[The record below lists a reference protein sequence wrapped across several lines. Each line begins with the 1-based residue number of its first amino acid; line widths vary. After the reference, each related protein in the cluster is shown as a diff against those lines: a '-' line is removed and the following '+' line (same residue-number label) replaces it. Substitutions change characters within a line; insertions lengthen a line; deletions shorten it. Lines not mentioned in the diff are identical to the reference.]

1 MYPEADFAASFESSS
16 TATLS
21 GDFAEIA
28 SIPKRE
34 ANKVLNP
41 FNNGVA
47 TALIFLPVVVGLGGA
62 IGLIVLGLAFADTN
76 SAVTA
81 GCVFAGFA
89 VGILSI
95 MVLLRYQH
103 FLSSRYLKCV
113 ATSALAQRTNALVPA
128 GAADAVFLEILPRSS
143 WDKLGPVSDIG
154 FFRINRE
161 TSELQFEGDA
171 KRYRI
176 PFSAVQSCE
185 VESIRLSSDQWGTD
199 QYFAT
204 VLKVNTANGS
214 REIPLHAK
222 QLNFQKRRMPQRQTE
237 AEALCAAIQEV
248 VAS

>member
-1 MYPEADFAASFESSS
+1 MYPEVDFATSTESSS

-21 GDFAEIA
+21 GDYAEI
-28 SIPKRE
+28 SSVPKRE

-47 TALIFLPVVVGLGGA
+47 TALIFLPVVVGLGGG

-76 SAVTA
+76 QAVTA
-81 GCVFAGFA
+81 ASVLAGFA
-89 VGILSI
+89 VGVLSI
-95 MVLLRYQH
+95 LVLLRYQH
-103 FLSSRYLKCV
+103 FLSSRYLKYV
-113 ATSALAQRTNALVPA
+113 ATSAVAQRSNPLVPA
-128 GAADAVFLEILPRSS
+128 GDSGALFLEILPRSS
-143 WDKLGPVSDIG
+143 WDKLGPASDIG
-154 FFRINRE
+154 FFRIHRE
-161 TSELQFEGDA
+161 ASELQFEGDA

-185 VESIRLSSDQWGTD
+185 VEAIRLSSDQWGTD

-204 VLKVNTANGS
+204 VLNVNTANGA

-222 QLNFQKRRMPQRQTE
+222 QLMFEKRRMPQRQAE
-237 AEALCAAIQEV
+237 AEALCAAIQEA